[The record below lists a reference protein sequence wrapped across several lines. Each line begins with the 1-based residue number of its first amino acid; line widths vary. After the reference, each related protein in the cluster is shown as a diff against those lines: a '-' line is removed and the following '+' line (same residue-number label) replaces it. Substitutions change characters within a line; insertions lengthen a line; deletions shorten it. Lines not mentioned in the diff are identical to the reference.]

1 MYIEYPSTENAR
13 LFCLS
18 LPEQPLRGNFDV
30 NRYHKLFYYVSNNL
44 SVLARQVSVG
54 DRDAVKLGFRLYN
67 ISDASFTESL
77 NCIMGD
83 LVRSHPQLFL
93 EELKSSPNAEEIKEV
108 GYPVV
113 QASLSFEGQRP
124 MAHRYELEMRI
135 KALESVTDK
144 SLVNLRDT
152 CIKEI
157 REYLAT
163 YYHDS
168 PGIVLGGEEYLALFR
183 KAIINVYNEAEMTN
197 QVCQRVMEL
206 EEASNIGSFGATS
219 GKVIHSSGLFDELTA
234 VNRKSWSLLD
244 ALRNPPLAY
253 TEKYSALVKMVLSAN
268 QLFFLATDPSV
279 ISPFERSN
287 DFKKSTYKKSA
298 ALHYNEF
305 KNAYTKLVALIP
317 EINQEVQKNQVDLE
331 AIKKRLK

>member
-1 MYIEYPSTENAR
+1 
-13 LFCLS
+13 
-18 LPEQPLRGNFDV
+18 
-30 NRYHKLFYYVSNNL
+30 
-44 SVLARQVSVG
+44 
-54 DRDAVKLGFRLYN
+54 
-67 ISDASFTESL
+67 
-77 NCIMGD
+77 
-83 LVRSHPQLFL
+83 
-93 EELKSSPNAEEIKEV
+93 
-108 GYPVV
+108 
-113 QASLSFEGQRP
+113 
-124 MAHRYELEMRI
+124 
-135 KALESVTDK
+135 
-144 SLVNLRDT
+144 
-152 CIKEI
+152 
-157 REYLAT
+157 
-163 YYHDS
+163 
-168 PGIVLGGEEYLALFR
+168 
-183 KAIINVYNEAEMTN
+183 
-197 QVCQRVMEL
+197 MEL

-298 ALHYNEF
+298 ALHYNDF
-305 KNAYTKLVALIP
+305 KNAYSKLVTLIP